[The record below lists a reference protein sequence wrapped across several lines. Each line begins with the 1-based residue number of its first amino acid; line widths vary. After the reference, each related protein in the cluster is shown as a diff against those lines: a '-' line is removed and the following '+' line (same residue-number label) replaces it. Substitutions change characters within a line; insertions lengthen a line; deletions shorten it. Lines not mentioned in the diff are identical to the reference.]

1 MDRATQGKMASTK
14 TVRARRI
21 RKEQLSSRT
30 GIANLL
36 IVCGA
41 IQNIAFG
48 PVLHSLGLLWSEE
61 DPLVDLVRF
70 RTPRN
75 DKS

>member
-1 MDRATQGKMASTK
+1 MNKSSLDRATQGKMASTK
-14 TVRARRI
+14 TVRVRRI

-41 IQNIAFG
+41 IQKQDFG
-48 PVLHSLGLLWSEE
+48 EGEE
-61 DPLVDLVRF
+61 PIKVNSIFIREISCQLF
-70 RTPRN
+70 
-75 DKS
+75 KK